1 MEKMNTIIE
10 EMRRQA
16 KIQGEKLEQNME
28 ERERKRDEETKRKD
42 QNMEERE
49 RKRDEQLQQILSAVN
64 NFKDNKNSQNDG
76 VFIKEAQN
84 LQVGGGNR
92 IVVRGKSPRK
102 KPDTPPKGK
111 AQPFKQYMFPANTN
125 FKQPLNR
132 AKIHNRLSQY
142 KY

>member
-1 MEKMNTIIE
+1 MEKMNTIME

-16 KIQGEKLEQNME
+16 KIRDEEAKRKEQNME
-28 ERERKRDEETKRKD
+28 ERERKRDE
-42 QNMEERE
+42 QF
-49 RKRDEQLQQILSAVN
+49 LQILSAVN

-92 IVVRGKSPRK
+92 IFVRGKSPRK

-111 AQPFKQYMFPANTN
+111 VQPFKQYMFPANTN
-125 FKQPLNR
+125 YKQPLNR